1 NFATHAMCTAKNT
14 APTCAAAG
22 PAAATGAAPAAA
34 SPAANPS
41 APAAATGAAPASAVL
56 PCLLD
61 IGELMLVA
69 GADVSLVE
77 RTLDR
82 MGRAYGAR
90 KMHAFVI
97 TAVIM
102 VTMTNPDGSEVTLTR
117 RIDTKGETN
126 FGKLEKLNR
135 LAEECCAHPVPR
147 DELSRR
153 TSAIAREPFPRRA
166 LYAGGV
172 LAAGSFAMFF
182 GGTLLDGVIS
192 AVFAVL
198 ICWLMERLKPLS
210 PNNIVFNFA
219 AALVAGL
226 GIGMTARVVPGVSV
240 DMIMIGDIMLLI
252 PGIAMTNAARD
263 MLAGDTVTGV
273 MRLVESLLWA
283 TALAL
288 GFMAA
293 LWLTDASALA
303 AAVRSTDPLADA
315 IIQLVVSLPA
325 SAGFALLFNLRG
337 PLVVPAS
344 VGGVLSWGIYLACG
358 QVIEGIFFPCLIA
371 SAFSAVY
378 AELLARHYRAPGA
391 LFFIIAVIPLV
402 PGRGLFY
409 TMNAAVRADWAA
421 FSDFALLTLQFA
433 LGIAVGISV
442 VWAVREVMRRF
453 EEARRA

>member
-1 NFATHAMCTAKNT
+1 MHAMRPTTHTAT
-14 APTCAAAG
+14 APEG
-22 PAAATGAAPAAA
+22 RPRPAFKSAAAPAGA
-34 SPAANPS
+34 S
-41 APAAATGAAPASAVL
+41 APEPASAVL
-56 PCLLD
+56 PHLLD

-102 VTMTNPDGSEVTLTR
+102 VTMTDPRGGEVTLTR
-117 RIDTKGETN
+117 RIDTKGDTN

-135 LAEECCAHPVPR
+135 LAEECCERPLPPG
-147 DELSRR
+147 ELGRR
-153 TSAIAREPFPRRA
+153 VDAIAREPFPRRA

-182 GGTLLDGVIS
+182 GGTLVDGALS
-192 AVFAVL
+192 ASFAVL

-226 GIGMTARVVPGVSV
+226 GIGAVARVVPGASV
-240 DMIMIGDIMLLI
+240 DMIVIGDIMLLI

-293 LWLTDASALA
+293 LWIADASSIPSSP
-303 AAVRSTDPLADA
+303 RGTSPLADA
-315 IIQLVVSLPA
+315 AIQLCASLPA

-337 PLVVPAS
+337 PLVAPAS

-358 QVIEGIFFPCLIA
+358 QAIEGVFFPCLVA

-378 AELLARHYRAPGA
+378 AELLARRYRVPSA

-409 TMNAAVRADWAA
+409 AMDAAVRADWAA

-433 LGIAVGISV
+433 LAIAAGVSV
-442 VWAVREVMRRF
+442 VWAVREVMRR
-453 EEARRA
+453 ARETRHVADPQDPGKAGRP